1 MSEIKKSLKV
11 FGLLLLVLSIMIPI
25 LNVHAK
31 EISYITTD
39 FYLADVETE
48 KVQQI
53 DISGENSTRIKLVKE
68 AGQDKQIEIVLPD
81 GINLNQEKTQELN
94 VSENVQI
101 IYSEQLNNI
110 ILSYDKENTDESTVS
125 LELDKSD
132 EFTEGKVTA
141 EAKREQGVV
150 TAENLK
156 LVNDGIVK
164 DEESVAIS
172 KDKEN
177 VADVLDSVPSTNSK
191 ERKVA
196 SGWPTVLGY
205 LRDHEKTI
213 QVGEGDIQTIPG
225 EYGFVPKVSADTKVE
240 IYIHGEKTEVPSDN
254 KINIKKQ
261 EAGEDTYITYSNV
274 GFYKGKEVDLRYV
287 IDELPTDSA
296 FFGLDTS
303 KSVVSG
309 SNINSTAALTISA
322 VAKSDQ
328 DPDERNNPATIK
340 FQFFDHNNPTERMKV
355 KGYYTF
361 VDFDNQEFVG
371 VGADANLLNFYTL
384 SNSEMDYAQ
393 EDEFIL
399 MMRPGG
405 SEVWPGG
412 DPGINGGISAEDQ
425 ENWGSFTHGETDEI
439 TFEMNAVYERG
450 ADHGSTI
457 GYTDATLVP
466 IDYPEPIKTGD
477 TAESDLTD
485 QKIEYKLMQ
494 QVPERPLN
502 NAEPQFEMY
511 DIVDDCLVIDDV
523 RIERYYQ
530 TQGKDNYFNINIDEE
545 SNKVTAK
552 ATSKALLDQKFYGQ
566 IYILVIETHLDPDSS
581 WDAYY
586 DKETN
591 TITVPNVGHTKVVS
605 SDGSDHILTS
615 NTATGVIPV
624 DFDFSIDK
632 QIYNATGENI
642 TGAPGKEVGV
652 DDIVTYSIVVSLDY
666 DLNPDIGE
674 ILIKDNL
681 QEGLEYIPGSTVV
694 NGRIISPD
702 SKIWNDDFTQFEVKV
717 PVENDLKNITVSFK
731 TKVLNSATKNGIIS
745 NSATAELASDNES
758 KKETD
763 VITNPVREPEIDP
776 ELKIVKKDYDE
787 DGTDITG
794 KPGAKVAVGDI
805 VTYEITVGTSY
816 NFDEGVYDELE
827 LKVIDELESGILYQ
841 KETTAIDGT
850 HVNDAE
856 VWDNDYRHLSGSGI
870 VKDDEREVVVTFD
883 TEVTSEAIDRGYIV
897 NTANARLSDT
907 MNRRSKP
914 IAIDK
919 NSEEIMNPLL
929 EIDDLESYKTVMN
942 SEGEILDEAQI
953 GDIVYYE
960 IVVKNIGDTDAKDVV
975 ISDTLED
982 TLMYQEGTTTMNGD
996 FMKDTDVWDI
1006 NKFNTKVDI
1015 KSGESVSFRFGVK
1028 VLGANDEGRINN
1040 IALVKIENIDGEEN
1054 PSVSIPVG
1062 EKNVKTQKL
1071 STKTDENSKLPMT
1084 GILNVIEFMT
1094 LGLVIVSTVIIIGK
1108 YNKE

>member
-1 MSEIKKSLKV
+1 MTKIKKSLKV
-11 FGLLLLVLSIMIPI
+11 FGLLLLVLSIVIPI

-39 FYLADVETE
+39 FYLADAETE

-53 DISGENSTRIKLVKE
+53 DISGENSTRIKLVKD
-68 AGQDKQIEIVLPD
+68 AGQDKQVEIALPD

-94 VSENVQI
+94 TSENVQI

-110 ILSYDKENTDESTVS
+110 ILSYDKENPDDSTVS

-132 EFTEGKVTA
+132 DFTEGKVTA
-141 EAKREQGVV
+141 EAKREEGAV
-150 TAENLK
+150 TAEPLK
-156 LVNDGIVK
+156 LVNNSIVD
-164 DEESVAIS
+164 DEESSAIP
-172 KDKEN
+172 KNGEN
-177 VADVLDSVPSTNSK
+177 VADMFGAVSQTDIK

-205 LRDHEKTI
+205 LRDHEKAI

-225 EYGFVPKVSADTKVE
+225 EYGFVPKVSGDTEVE
-240 IYIHGEKTEVPSDN
+240 IYIHGKKTEVPSDN
-254 KINIKKQ
+254 TINIKKQ

-287 IDELPTDSA
+287 IEDLPTNST

-303 KSVVSG
+303 KSVASG

-328 DPDERNNPATIK
+328 DPDERNNPAIIK

-371 VGADANLLNFYTL
+371 VGEDANLLNFYAL

-393 EDEFIL
+393 EDDFTL

-412 DPGINGGISAEDQ
+412 DPGINGGVSAKDQ
-425 ENWGSFTHGETDEI
+425 GNWGSFTYGETDEI
-439 TFEMNAVYERG
+439 TFEMNAVYERD

-466 IDYPEPIKTGD
+466 IEYPAPIKTGD

-485 QKIEYKLMQ
+485 QKIEYKLIQ
-494 QVPERPLN
+494 QVPGRPLDN
-502 NAEPQFEMY
+502 EEPQFEMY
-511 DIVDDCLVIDDV
+511 DVVDDCLVIDDV
-523 RIERYYQ
+523 RVERYYQ
-530 TQGKDNYFNINIDEE
+530 TQGKDNYFDINIDEN

-552 ATSKALLDQKFYGQ
+552 ATSKALSDQKFYGQ
-566 IYILVIETHLDPDSS
+566 IYILIIETHLDPDSS
-581 WDAYY
+581 WNKYY
-586 DKETN
+586 DRDTN
-591 TITVPNVGHTKVVS
+591 MITIPNVGHTKVVS

-632 QIYNATGENI
+632 QIYNAIGENI
-642 TGAPGKEVGV
+642 TGDPGKEVEV
-652 DDIVTYSIVVSLDY
+652 DDVVTYSIVVSLDY
-666 DLNPDIGE
+666 DLNPDIDQV
-674 ILIKDNL
+674 LIRDNL
-681 QEGLEYIPGSTVV
+681 QEGLEYVPGSTVI
-694 NGRIISPD
+694 NGKIISPD
-702 SKIWNDDFTQFEVKV
+702 SEVWNNDFTQLDARV
-717 PVENDLKNITVSFK
+717 PLENGLKNITVNFK
-731 TKVLNSATKNGIIS
+731 TKVLNSAAKNGSIS
-745 NSATAELASDNES
+745 NSASAELTSDDGS
-758 KKETD
+758 RKETD
-763 VITNPVREPEIDP
+763 VITNPVKEPEIDP
-776 ELKIVKKDYDE
+776 RLKIVKKDYAE

-794 KPGAKVAVGDI
+794 RPGAKVAVGDI
-805 VTYEITVGTSY
+805 ITYEITVETSY
-816 NFDEGVYDELE
+816 DFDKGVYDELE
-827 LKVIDELESGILYQ
+827 LKVLDELESGISYQ

-850 HVNDAE
+850 HVDDAE
-856 VWDNDYRHLSGSGI
+856 VWDNNYRHLNGSGI
-870 VKDDEREVVVTFD
+870 VKDDERKVVVTFD

-897 NTANARLSDT
+897 NTANAHLSDAT
-907 MNRRSKP
+907 PRRSQP
-914 IAIDK
+914 ITIDK
-919 NSEEIMNPLL
+919 DSEEIMNPLL
-929 EIDDLESYKTVMN
+929 EIDDLESNKTVMN
-942 SEGEILDEAQI
+942 GEGEILDEAQI
-953 GDIVYYE
+953 GDVVYYE

-982 TLMYQEGTTTMNGD
+982 TLVYQEDTTTLNGD
-996 FMKDTDVWDI
+996 PIKDTDVWDI
-1006 NKFNTKVDI
+1006 DKFNTKVDI
-1015 KSGESVSFRFGVK
+1015 KSGESARFRFGVK
-1028 VLGANDEGRINN
+1028 ILGANAEGRINN
-1040 IALVKIENIDGEEN
+1040 VALVKIDNVDGEEN
-1054 PSVSIPVG
+1054 PGVSIPVS
-1062 EKNVKTQKL
+1062 EKNTGTQKL
-1071 STKTDENSKLPMT
+1071 SAKTDGNSKLPMT
-1084 GILNVIEFMT
+1084 GILDMIEFVV
-1094 LGLVIVSTVIIIGK
+1094 LGLVVVSMVIIIRK